1 MENPPALLPTENYE
15 AIEAAVMETARGR
28 WFLAEYARRNRQADT
43 RAILDAID
51 ELSRQVDNHPV
62 GSGELELLRRIN
74 ALAGF
79 ATRSRAALTIE
90 VQGRETPLLRVALS
104 MLAEIERKLQV
115 LGGQEAEAEA
125 DFLSASEP
133 TPRRAEAVVQ
143 LVPNDAAEDELFA
156 EPPVAPPDVQA
167 VAPEPEPA
175 PVAGPEDIAATLPD
189 GATES
194 DFDLFVSEDEEAVAL
209 TEPESLAEDAVPA
222 AQAETLTPEA
232 EAEPEISAD
241 EVLAEIDALAAIAT
255 EPLTAQPDPE
265 EEMAPG
271 TIEAV
276 EDTSGDA
283 QRPAAT
289 ADSPSGDADEGE
301 GFTSPPIA
309 RTIQEIDG
317 EPRWVFARKPAPVPR
332 IAEIDALSFE
342 EKSVYFA

>member
-104 MLAEIERKLQV
+104 MLAEIERKLQL

-133 TPRRAEAVVQ
+133 APRRAEAVSEMT
-143 LVPNDAAEDELFA
+143 PGDAAEDELFA
-156 EPPVAPPDVQA
+156 APAAIPPDTVGT
-167 VAPEPEPA
+167 APEPV
-175 PVAGPEDIAATLPD
+175 PVAEPEDLAAAEPN

-194 DFDLFVSEDEEAVAL
+194 DFDLFVSEDEEAAAL
-209 TEPESLAEDAVPA
+209 VEEPESLAEDAAPA
-222 AQAETLTPEA
+222 VQAEAPAPEA
-232 EAEPEISAD
+232 KAEPEISAA
-241 EVLAEIDALAAIAT
+241 EVLAEIEALAAIAN
-255 EPLTAQPDPE
+255 EPLIAQPDPE
-265 EEMAPG
+265 EEMAQE
-271 TIEAV
+271 TIEAI
-276 EDTSGDA
+276 EDTPGYA
-283 QRPAAT
+283 QPAAAANASAT
-289 ADSPSGDADEGE
+289 DANEDES
-301 GFTSPPIA
+301 FTSPPIA

>member
-1 MENPPALLPTENYE
+1 
-15 AIEAAVMETARGR
+15 V
-28 WFLAEYARRNRQADT
+28 
-43 RAILDAID
+43 
-51 ELSRQVDNHPV
+51 
-62 GSGELELLRRIN
+62 
-74 ALAGF
+74 
-79 ATRSRAALTIE
+79 
-90 VQGRETPLLRVALS
+90 
-104 MLAEIERKLQV
+104 
-115 LGGQEAEAEA
+115 
-125 DFLSASEP
+125 
-133 TPRRAEAVVQ
+133 
-143 LVPNDAAEDELFA
+143 
-156 EPPVAPPDVQA
+156 
-167 VAPEPEPA
+167 
-175 PVAGPEDIAATLPD
+175 ATLPD

-209 TEPESLAEDAVPA
+209 ADKPESLAEDAAPA

-241 EVLAEIDALAAIAT
+241 EALAEIDALAAIAT

-265 EEMAPG
+265 EEMAPA
-271 TIEAV
+271 IEAV

-283 QRPAAT
+283 QRLAAT

>member
-1 MENPPALLPTENYE
+1 MENPPTLLPTENYE

-133 TPRRAEAVVQ
+133 APRRTEAVEII
-143 LVPNDAAEDELFA
+143 PNDAAEDELFA
-156 EPPVAPPDVQA
+156 EPPVVQA
-167 VAPEPEPA
+167 SVRGAPDPEPT
-175 PVAGPEDIAATLPD
+175 PVAGAEAIAAVEPY
-189 GATES
+189 GAAES
-194 DFDLFVSEDEEAVAL
+194 DFDLFVSEDTESAAL
-209 TEPESLAEDAVPA
+209 TDEPEHEAEDAAPA
-222 AQAETLTPEA
+222 AQAEALTPDAGA
-232 EAEPEISAD
+232 EAHASAA
-241 EVLAEIDALAAIAT
+241 EALAEIEALAAITAEAPT
-255 EPLTAQPDPE
+255 EPDAQ
-265 EEMAPG
+265 EEMAAG
-271 TIEAV
+271 AIEPV
-276 EDTSGDA
+276 EDKPE
-283 QRPAAT
+283 QVEQPAAA
-289 ADSPSGDADEGE
+289 ADGPAGDADEDE
-301 GFTSPPIA
+301 SFTSPPVA

-317 EPRWVFARKPAPVPR
+317 EPRWVFARKPAAVPR